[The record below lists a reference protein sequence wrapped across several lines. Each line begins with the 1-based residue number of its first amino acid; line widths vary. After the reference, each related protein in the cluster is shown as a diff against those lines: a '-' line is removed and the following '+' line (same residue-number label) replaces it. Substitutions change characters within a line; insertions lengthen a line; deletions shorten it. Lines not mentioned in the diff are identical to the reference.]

1 MPPSAEFHT
10 DAGSE
15 SEEFEDDGVETD
27 EDDDDDGAG
36 SESEEFEDDD
46 DVETDD
52 DEGAGS
58 ELSEDGDEMDDDE
71 GAGEGHGRAGAR
83 VPAAAGGDGGVGEGR
98 PRPACCVCMEPWNCS
113 GAHRICCIPCGH
125 VYGRSCPER
134 WLQRCGNRSTKCP
147 QSGKRFKLKH
157 ITNLYAPGNLWDG
170 CCRIEELKTQIADKI
185 HKLMEE
191 LKSEMNGLFHK
202 HTSALLP
209 ELQKV
214 YQKQLD
220 HDVGVMVKTFLSTK
234 EQMKKMAEQNATP
247 VDLIE
252 FMEQSCTQLPIPS
265 SPPEDGAASE
275 GTGA

>member
-15 SEEFEDDGVETD
+15 SESEFEDDGIET
-27 EDDDDDGAG
+27 DDDGGAG
-36 SESEEFEDDD
+36 SDSEEFEDDD

-58 ELSEDGDEMDDDE
+58 ESSEDGDEMDDDE

-98 PRPACCVCMEPWNCS
+98 PPPACCVCMEPWTCS

-125 VYGRSCPER
+125 VYGRSCLER
-134 WLQRCGNRSTKCP
+134 WLQRCGNRSAKCP
-147 QSGKRFKLKH
+147 QCGERFKLKH

-170 CCRIEELKTQIADKI
+170 CCHIQ
-185 HKLMEE
+185 KL
-191 LKSEMNGLFHK
+191 
-202 HTSALLP
+202 
-209 ELQKV
+209 

-220 HDVGVMVKTFLSTK
+220 HAVGAMVKTFVSTK

-247 VDLIE
+247 MDLIE
-252 FMEQSCTQLPIPS
+252 FMEQSYTQLPIPS
-265 SPPEDGAASE
+265 RPPEDGASE
-275 GTGA
+275 GTSE